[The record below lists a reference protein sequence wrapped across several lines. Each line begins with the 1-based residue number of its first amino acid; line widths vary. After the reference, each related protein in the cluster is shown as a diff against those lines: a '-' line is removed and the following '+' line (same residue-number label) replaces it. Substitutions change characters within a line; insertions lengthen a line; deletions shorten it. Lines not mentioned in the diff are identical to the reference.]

1 MRKKKIFFCMLCL
14 LLCFSSVQISHAEE
28 VKETQETQEVQEKKE
43 TKETKETKKEKKKV
57 RVELTAKTSQTLTS
71 VTLCW
76 KKVKNVNGYEI
87 WRKQGKSGK
96 LKLVKKIKK
105 NTTVKWKDK
114 KLNREKEYYYKI
126 RTYKTKDKKNEY
138 GTFSK
143 VYLKKAKKLSSIKK
157 YTYVPYVSGGRS
169 PKGWD
174 CSGFTQ
180 WALKEYFGVDIPK
193 TAATQA
199 VAGKKIGKS
208 NKSKWKPGDV
218 LVYSNGSRVC
228 HVALYLG
235 DGKLIHALCEK
246 YGTIIQDVDYYE
258 RWDSGTYLVDV
269 RRHY

>member
-1 MRKKKIFFCMLCL
+1 MRKKRLLFFIVCI
-14 LLCFSSVQISHAEE
+14 LLCFSSVQVTDAKD
-28 VKETQETQEVQEKKE
+28 KEKTQETQEKQEKK
-43 TKETKETKKEKKKV
+43 KKKDKKTGS
-57 RVELTAKTSQTLTS
+57 VELTEKTSQTPNS

-76 KKVKNVNGYEI
+76 KKVKKVNGYEI
-87 WRKQGKSGK
+87 WRKQGKNGK

-105 NTTVKWKDK
+105 NTITKWTDK

-126 RTYKTKDKKNEY
+126 RTYKTKNDQNEY
-138 GTFSK
+138 GAFSK
-143 VYLKKAKKLSSIKK
+143 VYLKKSKKLSTIKK
-157 YTYVPYVSGGRS
+157 YTYVPYVSGGRT

-199 VAGKKIGKS
+199 AVGKKISKS

-218 LVYSNGSRVC
+218 LVYSNGSRIC

-235 DGKLIHALCEK
+235 DGKLMHALCEK

-269 RRHY
+269 RRHH